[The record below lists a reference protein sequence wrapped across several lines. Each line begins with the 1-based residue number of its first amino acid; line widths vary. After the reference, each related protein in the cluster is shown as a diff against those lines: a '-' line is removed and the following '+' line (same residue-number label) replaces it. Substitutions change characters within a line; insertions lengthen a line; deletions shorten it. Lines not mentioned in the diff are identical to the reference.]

1 MVSYGKTEEIM
12 AENNNRKVVRYKR
25 RPRVMPI
32 ICIGVLLYVISFVT
46 LYLTKN
52 KVHSYEVETGSLTS
66 NASFSAL
73 ILRDEKVYNSTYSGN
88 INYYQREGT
97 RIKKDDILYTVDE
110 TGKVADVL
118 AEYSKADE
126 NSLSAENLAIIKST
140 LNNFHTGYDG
150 SNFDEI
156 YDMKTDINA
165 TILQAMNENI
175 MKHMDSIV
183 EKTGSSNLF
192 QTEKAKEGGVIVYS
206 FDNYENITPE
216 RLTASLFDKKSYNK
230 TSMKAEDL
238 VVTGNPAF
246 KLIQSEQWK
255 LCIPL
260 TDKQIQ
266 EYDLFNKNSLS
277 ITIKKD
283 KISTQGKF
291 SIVNNDG
298 NYYGVIELDKY
309 MIRYATERFLDI
321 EVATTGKSGLK
332 VPMSALTDL
341 EVYTIPAAYLTQGG
355 NDSNYGF
362 ITESYSSNGEVT
374 SKFVEV
380 KSVKRTD
387 DIIYL
392 EKKYFE
398 PGTNI
403 VMPDATQRYIV
414 GPTEKVKGVFC
425 INSGYTVFETAE
437 IIDQNNEYCILD
449 KAKSGVSVYDRI
461 ILDAD
466 KYDVD
471 KMIY

>member
-1 MVSYGKTEEIM
+1 
-12 AENNNRKVVRYKR
+12 
-25 RPRVMPI
+25 
-32 ICIGVLLYVISFVT
+32 
-46 LYLTKN
+46 
-52 KVHSYEVETGSLTS
+52 
-66 NASFSAL
+66 
-73 ILRDEKVYNSTYSGN
+73 
-88 INYYQREGT
+88 
-97 RIKKDDILYTVDE
+97 
-110 TGKVADVL
+110 
-118 AEYSKADE
+118 
-126 NSLSAENLAIIKST
+126 
-140 LNNFHTGYDG
+140 
-150 SNFDEI
+150 
-156 YDMKTDINA
+156 
-165 TILQAMNENI
+165 
-175 MKHMDSIV
+175 
-183 EKTGSSNLF
+183 
-192 QTEKAKEGGVIVYS
+192 
-206 FDNYENITPE
+206 
-216 RLTASLFDKKSYNK
+216 
-230 TSMKAEDL
+230 
-238 VVTGNPAF
+238 
-246 KLIQSEQWK
+246 
-255 LCIPL
+255 
-260 TDKQIQ
+260 
-266 EYDLFNKNSLS
+266 
-277 ITIKKD
+277 
-283 KISTQGKF
+283 
-291 SIVNNDG
+291 
-298 NYYGVIELDKY
+298 